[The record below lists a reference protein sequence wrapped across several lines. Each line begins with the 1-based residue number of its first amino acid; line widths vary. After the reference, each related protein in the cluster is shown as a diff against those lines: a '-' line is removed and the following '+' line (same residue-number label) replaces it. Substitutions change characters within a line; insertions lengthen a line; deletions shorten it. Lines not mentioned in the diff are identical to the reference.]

1 MIGFVGVRRFIFES
15 SKTNTDMNNA
25 TITKTLNKVESQDK
39 NYSLG
44 FKRYISLPARL
55 SKALKLSIYLKTGS
69 INTHD
74 AIVKFFN
81 EMTQDEYINYLKAN

>member
-1 MIGFVGVRRFIFES
+1 
-15 SKTNTDMNNA
+15 MNNA

-39 NYSLG
+39 TYSLG

-55 SKALKLSIYLKTGS
+55 AKALKLSIYLQTGS

-81 EMTQDEYINYLKAN
+81 EMTQAEYINYLKAN